1 MKLLSFAFGMLAAL
15 AASAQEFPNRP
26 IKLVVPYSAGG
37 LPDTMARLVGQK
49 VSDSLG
55 QQVIVENRGGAG
67 GISGSEAVAKAPAD
81 GYTLLIADV
90 GQVAI
95 NPHLFSKLPYD
106 PAKDFVPVS
115 LLGTSALFLVVH
127 PSVEVNS
134 FQELVVLV
142 KANPGKYNFG
152 SSGTGS
158 IHHLAIE
165 AFKTS
170 LDLNMVHVPYK
181 GVGQALP
188 ALLGGQVSMIFAAL
202 PAIESHVKSGKL
214 KLLAVSTATRSARA
228 PDVPTFVELGIAGY
242 EFVPEIGVVAPAGT
256 PAPVLQKLAGELAKA
271 VRQPD
276 VVQRFTQL
284 GIDPVGSTPEAYAAV
299 IRASYE
305 KYGKVVKASG
315 AKVE

>member
-1 MKLLSFAFGMLAAL
+1 VRLLSFAFGILAAL

-170 LDLNMVHVPYK
+170 LGLDMVHVPYK

-202 PAIESHVKSGKL
+202 PAIESHVKNGKL

-228 PDVPTFVELGIAGY
+228 PDVPTFVELGIVGY

-256 PAPVLQKLAGELAKA
+256 PAPVLQKLAGEFAKA

-284 GIDPVGSTPEAYAAV
+284 GIDPVGSSPEAYAAV

>member
-1 MKLLSFAFGMLAAL
+1 VKLLSFAFGMLAAL

>member
-1 MKLLSFAFGMLAAL
+1 MLAAL

-181 GVGQALP
+181 GV
-188 ALLGGQVSMIFAAL
+188 
-202 PAIESHVKSGKL
+202 
-214 KLLAVSTATRSARA
+214 
-228 PDVPTFVELGIAGY
+228 
-242 EFVPEIGVVAPAGT
+242 
-256 PAPVLQKLAGELAKA
+256 
-271 VRQPD
+271 
-276 VVQRFTQL
+276 
-284 GIDPVGSTPEAYAAV
+284 
-299 IRASYE
+299 
-305 KYGKVVKASG
+305 
-315 AKVE
+315 

>member
-1 MKLLSFAFGMLAAL
+1 MRLLSFAFGILVAL

-67 GISGSEAVAKAPAD
+67 GITGSEAVAKAPAD

-134 FQELVVLV
+134 FQELVVLIR
-142 KANPGKYNFG
+142 ANPGKYNFG

-242 EFVPEIGVVAPAGT
+242 EFVPEIGVVAPTGT
-256 PAPVLQKLAGELAKA
+256 PAPVLQKLAGEFAKA